1 VNIALG
7 RKVGGIGLGGAGL
20 SSASGAAVEPRVR
33 QWGRNFWLFL
43 VARGAA
49 RLGDM
54 MLPVAL
60 AAGLVAYGHG
70 AGAVGAA
77 MASFS
82 ACFAGFVIF
91 GGVIADRVDT
101 RSLMVLADVV
111 RVGTQSLVAVMF
123 ISGHVVL
130 WQICVIGAVNGVC
143 AALFQPGVA
152 STIPRVATDVQ
163 GANGAI
169 RTVESV
175 MTVAGPA
182 VAGSLIA
189 VTTVG
194 GVFVAHAL
202 TYVVSAACLFALR
215 LGKNAARERTS
226 FGLDLAEGWREFRAR
241 TWMWSVILV
250 WMILWITTFGPTT
263 PLVATSLVGDHGS
276 TVYGVVNSISGLGM
290 VLGGLIAMRV
300 RPDRP
305 LRAGG
310 FAVFGFAAMPLSVAF
325 GLPVPVI
332 ACGFAISGAALAFW
346 GVMWSTSVQT
356 QVPGTILNR
365 IHAYEVAGSL
375 AMAPVGQAL
384 AGPASALLGTSS
396 VLVVS
401 GVGLLAAVAGLLL
414 VPAVRD
420 LRRVD
425 RAPA

>member
-1 VNIALG
+1 
-7 RKVGGIGLGGAGL
+7 VGGVWGERGL
-20 SSASGAAVEPRVR
+20 SSASEVVAEPRVR

-60 AAGLVAYGHG
+60 AAGLVAHGHG

-101 RSLMVLADVV
+101 RALMVWADVV
-111 RVGTQSLVAVMF
+111 RVATQSLVALMF
-123 ISGHVVL
+123 IGGHVVL
-130 WQICVIGAVNGVC
+130 WQICLIGAVNGIC

-152 STIPRVATDVQ
+152 STIPRVARDVQ

-182 VAGSLIA
+182 VAGLLIA

-194 GVFVAHAL
+194 GVFFAHAL
-202 TYVVSAACLFALR
+202 TYVVSALCLLGLR
-215 LGKNAARERTS
+215 LGRAVGRERAS

-241 TWMWSVILV
+241 TWMWSVIVV
-250 WMILWITTFGPTT
+250 WMILYITTFGPTA
-263 PLVATSLVGDHGS
+263 PLVATSLVGDHGA
-276 TVYGVVNSISGLGM
+276 TVFGVVNSVSGLGM

-305 LRAGG
+305 LLAGG
-310 FAVFGFAAMPLSVAF
+310 IAIFGFAAQPLSVAF

-332 ACGFAISGAALAFW
+332 ACGFAISGAAMAFW
-346 GVMWSTSVQT
+346 SVMWATSVQT
-356 QVPGTILNR
+356 QVPSTILNR

-396 VLVVS
+396 VLLVS
-401 GVGLLAAVAGLLL
+401 GVSLLAVVTGLLL
-414 VPAVRD
+414 VPAVRN
-420 LRRVD
+420 LHRVD
-425 RAPA
+425 RAPV

>member
-1 VNIALG
+1 MS
-7 RKVGGIGLGGAGL
+7 GGLPSTL
-20 SSASGAAVEPRVR
+20 EVAVAPRVR
-33 QWGRNFWLFL
+33 KWHKNFWLFL

-60 AAGLVAYGHG
+60 AAGLVQHGHG

-77 MASFS
+77 MASYS
-82 ACFAGFVIF
+82 ACVAGFVVF

-101 RSLMVLADVV
+101 RVLMVAADVV
-111 RVGTQSLVAVMF
+111 RVGTQALVAVMF
-123 ISGHVVL
+123 FTGHVVL
-130 WQICVIGAVNGVC
+130 WQVCAVGAVNGIC

-152 STIPRVATDVQ
+152 STIPRIADDVQ

-169 RTVESV
+169 RTAESV

-182 VAGSLIA
+182 VAGALIA
-189 VTTVG
+189 VTSVG
-194 GVFVAHAL
+194 GVFVAHAV
-202 TYVVSAACLFALR
+202 TYVVSAACLLGLR
-215 LGKNAARERTS
+215 LGRAVARTRAS

-241 TWMWSVILV
+241 TWMWSVILA
-250 WMILWITTFGPTT
+250 WMTLMITTFGPTA
-263 PLVATSLVGDHGS
+263 PLVATSLVVDHGS
-276 TVYGVVNSISGLGM
+276 TVFGLVNAAGGVGM
-290 VLGGLIAMRV
+290 VAGGLIAMRL

-305 LRAGG
+305 LLAG
-310 FAVFGFAAMPLSVAF
+310 ALALLGFAAQPLSVAF

-332 ACGFAISGAALAFW
+332 AAAFAIAGAAHAFW
-346 GVMWSTSVQT
+346 GVMWATSVQT
-356 QVPGTILNR
+356 QVPGSILNR

-375 AMAPVGQAL
+375 AMMPVGQAL

-401 GVGLLAAVAGLLL
+401 GVGAVVVITALLM

-425 RAPA
+425 RAAV